1 MLLLAKSKDS
11 KSDAPARTLQEH
23 IDDCLG
29 IFELLKK
36 AFPKASEISGLGDS
50 FWNILWTCVVFHD
63 LGKAHKEFQKI
74 LAGLPNDWNSQRHE
88 LFSLPFVD
96 ALPNFDKETLKLMRL
111 VIAGHH
117 KDFGQLQS
125 KYLNFYKKND
135 DNFEQLEGI
144 EEYDIKDFETAFKDN
159 IYIKEALQLLHSY
172 GVVVLSVLPKPIH
185 GLVKSYNKQPFSQTN
200 VDYYRLMLLFGG
212 LKNCDHMG
220 SARVE
225 RLYWLENQ
233 HFNFLEKQK
242 AKTGFYSHQERCSET
257 VGNLILTAP
266 TGSGKTESAML
277 WAQKQINTHGN
288 GRVFYIL
295 PFTASI
301 NAMFERLGRDE
312 KGLGNENVGM
322 LHGKLNDYLYD
333 YFDDFQY
340 SLVEKKEKISSLKDK
355 FKNAITPVK
364 VATPFQLIKHIYGL
378 KGFEQGIFEWSGA
391 YFIFD
396 EIHAYSPD
404 VVAQIKVVLECA
416 TKYLKVHVM
425 IMTATLP
432 TFLKK
437 ELSQSIGFFNEIQA
451 DDTLYKE
458 FIRHK
463 LRLEEG
469 VFTTK
474 PIIDSLKSGKK
485 VLVVCNTVKQAQT
498 AYTTLKSHAK
508 RAVLLHSAFNGE
520 DRSRHEKDLKAGEED
535 EKNPI
540 QLLVGTQ
547 AIEVSLDIDYDI
559 IYTECAPFDALIQRF
574 GRVNRKRE
582 KGICEVVVFKEN
594 NKTDFYIYPKD
605 VIARTL
611 VVLEKI
617 ASMNNGVIQEVELQK
632 FMDEVYPNWSDKQ
645 RKEFDEKY
653 DLLKDCVENMLHP
666 LVKISKNTEEQ
677 FYEQFD
683 GIKVLPA
690 KLHDRFIKC
699 LEEFDFIKAESLKVQ
714 IRKNKF
720 AQLRAENDSNLIY
733 RIYAFKSEKNEK
745 LIQIPYYIIQKEY
758 EGEYG
763 LNYDEQE
770 VLREDGQL

>member
-1 MLLLAKSKDS
+1 MEILAKSE
-11 KSDAPARTLQEH
+11 PRITLQEH
-23 IDDCLG
+23 INDCLC
-29 IFELLKK
+29 IWEHLQKC
-36 AFPKASEISGLGDS
+36 FPNVPRIPSVSID
-50 FWNILWTCVVFHD
+50 FWTVLRHCVIFHD
-63 LGKAHKEFQKI
+63 LGKAHSEFQK
-74 LAGLPNDWNSQRHE
+74 LLQGDKNNQWERQRHE
-88 LFSLPFVD
+88 LFSLPFFD
-96 ALPNFDKETLKLMRL
+96 AFDVADESVKKLMWWA
-111 VIAGHH
+111 IAAHH
-117 KDFGQLQS
+117 KDLDKLHDSFMDG
-125 KYLNFYKKND
+125 FY
-135 DNFEQLEGI
+135 
-144 EEYDIKDFETAFKDN
+144 EEPEAEDFELEFQKVNTEEVIKLLKDVYHISIGKVKPTYPKKDVLAYLRKRNAFNVENTDYFN
-159 IYIKEALQLLHSY
+159 LL
-172 GVVVLSVLPKPIH
+172 
-185 GLVKSYNKQPFSQTN
+185 
-200 VDYYRLMLLFGG
+200 LLYGG

-220 SARVE
+220 SAQIKK
-225 RLYWLENQ
+225 LYWLENA
-233 HFNFLEKQK
+233 HFDFLEKQK
-242 AKTGFYSHQERCSET
+242 LKTGFYKHQEQCAET
-257 VGNLILTAP
+257 IGNLILTAP

-277 WAQKQINTHGN
+277 WAQKQMNTFEN
-288 GRVFYIL
+288 ARVFYIL

-301 NAMFERLGRDE
+301 NAMFERLGHDK

-355 FKNAITPVK
+355 FKNAVTPVK

-396 EIHAYSPD
+396 EIHAYNPD
-404 VVAQIKVVLECA
+404 VVAQIKVLLEFA
-416 TKYLKVHVM
+416 TKYLNVKVM

-437 ELSQSIGFFNEIQA
+437 ELAEAIGTFNEINA
-451 DDTLYKE
+451 EVSLYKE
-458 FIRHK
+458 FTRHK
-463 LRLEEG
+463 LKLEEG
-469 VFTTK
+469 VLNTK
-474 PIIDSLKSGKK
+474 PIIDSLEKGKK

-498 AYTTLKSHAK
+498 TYTTLKDYASK
-508 RAVLLHSAFNGE
+508 AVLLHSAFNGE
-520 DRSRHEKDLKAGEED
+520 DRRQHEKDLKSGEDD
-535 EKNPI
+535 ETNPI

-574 GRVNRKRE
+574 GRVNRKRI
-582 KGICEVVVFKEN
+582 KGICDVVVFKEN
-594 NKTDFYIYPKD
+594 NKTDFYIYPKE

-611 VVLEKI
+611 IVLEKI
-617 ASMNNGVIQEVELQK
+617 TSTNDGNIQEAELQNL
-632 FMDEVYPNWSDKQ
+632 MDEVYPNWSDKQ
-645 RKEFDEKY
+645 RKEFKDKY
-653 DLLKDCVENMLHP
+653 DLLKDCVMNMLHP
-666 LVKISKNTEEQ
+666 LVKISQNTEDQ

-720 AQLRAENDSNLIY
+720 AQLKADNDSNLLH
-733 RIYAFKSEKNEK
+733 RIYAFKSERSEK

-758 EGEYG
+758 EEEYG

-770 VLREDGQL
+770 ILREDGQL

>member
-1 MLLLAKSKDS
+1 MEILAKSE
-11 KSDAPARTLQEH
+11 PRITLQEH
-23 IDDCLG
+23 IDDCLC
-29 IFELLKK
+29 IWEHLQKCFPNIAHNPSVSIDFWTVLKQ
-36 AFPKASEISGLGDS
+36 
-50 FWNILWTCVVFHD
+50 CVIFHD
-63 LGKAHKEFQKI
+63 LGKAHSEFQK
-74 LAGLPNDWNSQRHE
+74 LLRGDKNNEWKRQRHE
-88 LFSLPFVD
+88 LFSLPFFD
-96 ALPNFDKETLKLMRL
+96 AFEVADESVKKLMWWA
-111 VIAGHH
+111 IAAHH
-117 KDFGQLQS
+117 KDLDMLHDKFMDG
-125 KYLNFYKKND
+125 FY
-135 DNFEQLEGI
+135 
-144 EEYDIKDFETAFKDN
+144 EEPEDEDFELEFQKVNTEGVIKLLKDVYHISIGEVKL
-159 IYIKEALQLLHSY
+159 IYPKKRVLAYLRKRSDYKVSNQDYFNLL
-172 GVVVLSVLPKPIH
+172 
-185 GLVKSYNKQPFSQTN
+185 
-200 VDYYRLMLLFGG
+200 LLYGG

-220 SARVE
+220 SAQIKK
-225 RLYWLENQ
+225 LFWLENH
-233 HFNFLEKQK
+233 HFDFLEKQK
-242 AKTGFYSHQERCSET
+242 AKTGFYSHQEKCSDV

-277 WAQKQINTHGN
+277 WAQKQIETHGN
-288 GRVFYIL
+288 ARIFYIL

-301 NAMFERLGRDE
+301 NAMFERLGRED
-312 KGLGNENVGM
+312 KGLGKDNVGM
-322 LHGKLNDYLYD
+322 LHGKLSDYLYD

-340 SLVEKKEKISSLKDK
+340 SLVEKKEKISSLRDK
-355 FKNAITPVK
+355 FKNAVTPVK

-378 KGFEQGIFEWSGA
+378 KGFEQGLFEWSGA

-404 VVAQIKVVLECA
+404 VVAQIKVLLEFA
-416 TKYLKVHVM
+416 TTYLNVRVM

-437 ELSQSIGFFNEIQA
+437 KLIEAIGDFCELNA
-451 DDTLYKE
+451 DDSLYKE
-458 FIRHK
+458 FTRHK
-463 LRLEEG
+463 LKLEEG
-469 VFTTK
+469 QLNTQ
-474 PIIDSLKSGKK
+474 PIIKSLEKGQK

-498 AYTTLKSHAK
+498 VYTTLKDHAK

-520 DRSRHEKDLKAGEED
+520 DRRQHEKDLKAGEED
-535 EKNPI
+535 ENNPI

-594 NKTDFYIYPKD
+594 NKTDFYIYPKE
-605 VIARTL
+605 VIERTL

-617 ASMNNGVIQEVELQK
+617 VSANNSEIQEAELQK
-632 FMDEVYPNWSDKQ
+632 LMDEVYPSWSDKQ

-653 DLLKDCVENMLHP
+653 YNLKSCVENLLHP
-666 LVKISKNTEEQ
+666 LVRISQKREED

-699 LEEFDFIKAESLKVQ
+699 LDTFDFIQAESLKVQ
-714 IRKNKF
+714 IRKKKF
-720 AQLRAENDSNLIY
+720 AQLRAENDSNLIH
-733 RIYAFKSEKNEK
+733 RVYAFKSEKSEK

-758 EGEYG
+758 EKEYG

-770 VLREDGQL
+770 ILQEDGQL